1 VSRRDY
7 YEVLGVA
14 RSSTEQDIKSAY
26 RKLALKH
33 HPDRNPGDKQAEEQF
48 KEAAEAYSVLGDA
61 EKRARYDRFGHA
73 GVSAGAAGGAGF
85 NPDIFADFSDIL
97 GDFFGFGGGFG
108 GARRSGPTRGADL
121 RFDLEITFDDSF
133 KGAETTIQI
142 PREENCATCKGTGAA
157 PGTSREPCAQCRG
170 TGQLRYQQGFLVV
183 ARTCGNC
190 GGTGQVVR
198 QPCTDCRGTGHVT
211 RDRRVTV
218 KIPAGIA
225 EGQRLRLQG
234 EGEHGAAGGP
244 PGDLYVVVHVRPHPV
259 FHREGDDLFVE
270 VAVPYPVMAMGGS
283 FKFDGPSGTI
293 DVDVSA
299 GTASGTLLPFRG
311 KGMPSVSGRG
321 KGTLYVRAVV
331 DVPRKLT
338 KDQKKLVAD
347 LGTTMPAEKIEPT
360 AVEENREKPFFE
372 RVKDLFG

>member
-1 VSRRDY
+1 MSRRDY

-14 RSSTEQDIKSAY
+14 RTSTEQDVKSAY
-26 RKLALKH
+26 RKLALKY

-48 KEAAEAYSVLGDA
+48 KEAAEAYSVLGDP
-61 EKRARYDRFGHA
+61 EKRARYDRFGMA
-73 GVSAGAAGGAGF
+73 GVTGGAAGAPGF

-97 GDFFGFGGGFG
+97 GDFFGFGGG
-108 GARRSGPTRGADL
+108 ARRGGPSRGADL
-121 RFDLEITFDDSF
+121 RFDLEISFDDSF

-142 PREENCATCKGTGAA
+142 PREEHCATCKGTGAA
-157 PGTSREPCAQCRG
+157 AGTSREACPQCRG
-170 TGQLRYQQGFLVV
+170 TGQLRFQQGFLVV
-183 ARTCGNC
+183 ARTCGQC

-198 QPCTDCRGTGHVT
+198 HPCPDCRGTGRVT

-244 PGDLYVVVHVRPHPV
+244 AGDLYVVIHVRPHPT
-259 FHREGDDLFVE
+259 FHRENDDLFIE
-270 VAVPYPVMAMGGS
+270 VAVPYPIMAMGGS
-283 FKFDGPSGTI
+283 FKVEGPTGPF

-311 KGMPSVSGRG
+311 KGVPNVSGRG
-321 KGTLYVRAVV
+321 RGALYVRVVV
-331 DVPRKLT
+331 DVPRKLS
-338 KDQKKLVAD
+338 KEQKKLVAD
-347 LGTTMPAEKIEPT
+347 LARTMPADTIEAT
-360 AVEENREKPFFE
+360 AMEDNRDKPFFE